1 MIDQL
6 ILSNKFIVVEGS
18 EGVGKSSQIKIIER
32 YLIDNKIDYIL
43 TREPGGTSFG
53 ESIRDII
60 LNDDNNTEELTD
72 SLLFYASR
80 YENYK
85 KIILPAL
92 DAGKTVVCDR
102 YHYSTLVY
110 QGIVGNNSSVKAI
123 HEIFD
128 AIYSKMIDH
137 IIYLYTTPKESFKR
151 ISKRSVT
158 DKFESRGLSYLEDL
172 SNAYELVFNGM
183 RNIIKIDTSEDKD
196 ITEDN
201 LTKSLDKIFNK
212 R

>member
-1 MIDQL
+1 M
-6 ILSNKFIVVEGS
+6 SSKFIVVEGS
-18 EGVGKSSQIKIIER
+18 EGVGKSSQIKIIEQ
-32 YLIDNKIDYIL
+32 YLIDSKIDYIL
-43 TREPGGTSFG
+43 TREPGGTRFG

-110 QGIVGNNSSVKAI
+110 QGIVENNSSVKAI

-183 RNIIKIDTSEDKD
+183 KNITKIDTSEDKD
-196 ITEDN
+196 ITKDN
-201 LTKSLDKIFNK
+201 LIKSLDKIFDK

>member
-1 MIDQL
+1 M
-6 ILSNKFIVVEGS
+6 SNKFIVVEGS
-18 EGVGKSSQIKIIER
+18 EGVGKSSQIKNIEQ

-128 AIYSKMIDH
+128 ALYSKMIDH

-172 SNAYELVFNGM
+172 SNAYELVFSGM
-183 RNIIKIDTSEDKD
+183 KNIIKIDTSKDKD
-196 ITEDN
+196 ITKDN
-201 LTKSLDKIFNK
+201 LIKSLDKIFNK

>member
-1 MIDQL
+1 M
-6 ILSNKFIVVEGS
+6 SNKFIVVEGS

-32 YLIDNKIDYIL
+32 YLIDNKIEYIL

-110 QGIVGNNSSVKAI
+110 QGIVGNNSYVKAI

-183 RNIIKIDTSEDKD
+183 KNITKIDTSEDKD
-196 ITEDN
+196 ITKDN
-201 LTKSLDKIFNK
+201 LIKSLDKIFK
-212 R
+212 KK

>member
-1 MIDQL
+1 M
-6 ILSNKFIVVEGS
+6 SNKFIVVEGS

-183 RNIIKIDTSEDKD
+183 KNITKIDTSEDKD
-196 ITEDN
+196 ITKDN
-201 LTKSLDKIFNK
+201 LIKSLDKIFDK

>member
-1 MIDQL
+1 M
-6 ILSNKFIVVEGS
+6 SNKFIVVEGS

-183 RNIIKIDTSEDKD
+183 KNIIKIDTSEDKD
-196 ITEDN
+196 ITKDN
-201 LTKSLDKIFNK
+201 LIKSLDKIFNK

>member
-1 MIDQL
+1 M
-6 ILSNKFIVVEGS
+6 SNKFIVVEGS

-183 RNIIKIDTSEDKD
+183 KNITKIDTSEDKD
-196 ITEDN
+196 ITKDN
-201 LTKSLDKIFNK
+201 LIKSLDEIFK
-212 R
+212 KK

>member
-1 MIDQL
+1 MT
-6 ILSNKFIVVEGS
+6 NKFIVVEGS
-18 EGVGKSSQIKIIER
+18 EGVGKSSQIKIIEQ

-92 DAGKTVVCDR
+92 DADKTVICDR

-172 SNAYELVFNGM
+172 SNAYELVFDGM
-183 RNIIKIDTSEDKD
+183 KNITKIDTSEDKD
-196 ITEDN
+196 ITKDN
-201 LTKSLDKIFNK
+201 LIKSLDKIFDK

>member
-1 MIDQL
+1 MT
-6 ILSNKFIVVEGS
+6 NKFIVVEGS

-32 YLIDNKIDYIL
+32 YLIDNKIEYIL

-60 LNDDNNTEELTD
+60 LNDNNNTEELTD

-92 DAGKTVVCDR
+92 DADKTVICDR

-183 RNIIKIDTSEDKD
+183 KNITKIDTSEDKD
-196 ITEDN
+196 ITKDN
-201 LTKSLDKIFNK
+201 LIKSLDKIFDK

>member
-1 MIDQL
+1 MT
-6 ILSNKFIVVEGS
+6 NKFIVVEGS

-32 YLIDNKIDYIL
+32 YLINNKIDYIL

-85 KIILPAL
+85 KIILPGL

-110 QGIVGNNSSVKAI
+110 QGIVENNSSVKAI

-183 RNIIKIDTSEDKD
+183 KNITKIDTSEDKD
-196 ITEDN
+196 ITKDN
-201 LTKSLDKIFNK
+201 LIKSLDKIFK
-212 R
+212 KK

>member
-1 MIDQL
+1 M
-6 ILSNKFIVVEGS
+6 SNKFIVVEGS

-183 RNIIKIDTSEDKD
+183 KNITKIDTSEDKD
-196 ITEDN
+196 ITKDN
-201 LTKSLDKIFNK
+201 LIKSLDKIFK
-212 R
+212 KK

>member
-1 MIDQL
+1 M
-6 ILSNKFIVVEGS
+6 SSKFIVVEGS

-32 YLIDNKIDYIL
+32 YLIDNKIEYIL

-60 LNDDNNTEELTD
+60 LNDNNNTEELTD

-110 QGIVGNNSSVKAI
+110 QGIVGNNSYVKAI

-183 RNIIKIDTSEDKD
+183 KNITKIDTSEDKD
-196 ITEDN
+196 ITKDN
-201 LTKSLDKIFNK
+201 LIKSLDKIFK
-212 R
+212 KK

>member
-1 MIDQL
+1 M
-6 ILSNKFIVVEGS
+6 SNKFIVVEGS
-18 EGVGKSSQIKIIER
+18 EGVGKSSQIKIIEQ

-53 ESIRDII
+53 ESIRDEI
-60 LNDDNNTEELTD
+60 LNNDNNTEELTD
-72 SLLFYASR
+72 TLLFYASR

-172 SNAYELVFNGM
+172 SNAYELVFNDM
-183 RNIIKIDTSEDKD
+183 RNIIKIDTSEHKD
-196 ITEDN
+196 ITKDN
-201 LTKSLDKIFNK
+201 LIKSLDKIFIK

>member
-1 MIDQL
+1 M
-6 ILSNKFIVVEGS
+6 SNKFIVVEGS

-92 DAGKTVVCDR
+92 DDGKTVVCDR

-128 AIYSKMIDH
+128 AIYSKMINH

-183 RNIIKIDTSEDKD
+183 KNITKIDTSKDKD
-196 ITEDN
+196 ITKDN
-201 LTKSLDKIFNK
+201 LIKSLDKIFDK

>member
-1 MIDQL
+1 M
-6 ILSNKFIVVEGS
+6 SNKFIVLEGS
-18 EGVGKSSQIKIIER
+18 EGVGKSSQIKIIEQ
-32 YLIDNKIDYIL
+32 YLIKNKIDYIL

-60 LNDDNNTEELTD
+60 LNYDNNTEELTD

-172 SNAYELVFNGM
+172 SNGYELVFNGM
-183 RNIIKIDTSEDKD
+183 KNIIKIDTSENKD
-196 ITEDN
+196 ITKDN
-201 LTKSLDKIFNK
+201 LIKSLDKIFNK

>member
-1 MIDQL
+1 M
-6 ILSNKFIVVEGS
+6 SNKFIVVEGS
-18 EGVGKSSQIKIIER
+18 EGVGKSSQIKIIEQ

-60 LNDDNNTEELTD
+60 LNNDNNTEELTD

-196 ITEDN
+196 ITKDN
-201 LTKSLDKIFNK
+201 LIKSLDKIFIK

>member
-1 MIDQL
+1 M
-6 ILSNKFIVVEGS
+6 SSKFIVVEGS
-18 EGVGKSSQIKIIER
+18 EGVGKSSQIKIIEQ
-32 YLIDNKIDYIL
+32 YLIDSKIDYIL
-43 TREPGGTSFG
+43 TREPGGTRFG

-60 LNDDNNTEELTD
+60 LNDDNSTEELTD

-183 RNIIKIDTSEDKD
+183 KNIIKIDTSEDKD
-196 ITEDN
+196 ITKDN
-201 LTKSLDKIFNK
+201 LIKSLDEIFK
-212 R
+212 KK

>member
-1 MIDQL
+1 M
-6 ILSNKFIVVEGS
+6 SNKFIVVEGS
-18 EGVGKSSQIKIIER
+18 EGVGKSSQIKNIEQ

-183 RNIIKIDTSEDKD
+183 KNITKIDTSKDKD
-196 ITEDN
+196 ITKDN
-201 LTKSLDKIFNK
+201 LIKSLDKIFK
-212 R
+212 KK

>member
-1 MIDQL
+1 MC
-6 ILSNKFIVVEGS
+6 NKFIVVEGS

-60 LNDDNNTEELTD
+60 LNGDNNTEELTD

-183 RNIIKIDTSEDKD
+183 KNITKIDTSEDKD
-196 ITEDN
+196 ITKDN
-201 LTKSLDKIFNK
+201 LIKSLDKIFNK
-212 R
+212 K

>member
-1 MIDQL
+1 MT
-6 ILSNKFIVVEGS
+6 NKFIVVEGS

-32 YLIDNKIDYIL
+32 YLIDNKIEYIL

-53 ESIRDII
+53 EAIRDII

-183 RNIIKIDTSEDKD
+183 KNITKIDTSEDKD
-196 ITEDN
+196 ITKDN
-201 LTKSLDKIFNK
+201 LIKSLDEIFK
-212 R
+212 KK

>member
-1 MIDQL
+1 M
-6 ILSNKFIVVEGS
+6 SNKFIVVEGS
-18 EGVGKSSQIKIIER
+18 EGVGKSYQIKIIER

-43 TREPGGTSFG
+43 TREPGGTNFG

-60 LNDDNNTEELTD
+60 LNDNNNTEELTD

-172 SNAYELVFNGM
+172 SSAYELVFNGM
-183 RNIIKIDTSEDKD
+183 KNITKIDTSEDKD
-196 ITEDN
+196 ITKDN
-201 LTKSLDKIFNK
+201 LIKSLDKIFNK

>member
-1 MIDQL
+1 M
-6 ILSNKFIVVEGS
+6 SSKFIVVEGS
-18 EGVGKSSQIKIIER
+18 EGVGKSSQIKIIEQ
-32 YLIDNKIDYIL
+32 YLIDSKIDYIL
-43 TREPGGTSFG
+43 TREPGGTRFG

-172 SNAYELVFNGM
+172 SNAYELVFKGM
-183 RNIIKIDTSEDKD
+183 KNIIKIDTSEDKD
-196 ITEDN
+196 ITKDN
-201 LTKSLDKIFNK
+201 LIKSLDKIFNK

>member
-1 MIDQL
+1 M
-6 ILSNKFIVVEGS
+6 SSKFIVVEGS

-32 YLIDNKIDYIL
+32 YLIDNKIEYIL

-60 LNDDNNTEELTD
+60 LNDNNNTEELTD

-92 DAGKTVVCDR
+92 DADKTVICDR

-183 RNIIKIDTSEDKD
+183 KNITKIDTSEDKD
-196 ITEDN
+196 ITKDN
-201 LTKSLDKIFNK
+201 LIKSLDKIFK
-212 R
+212 KK

>member
-1 MIDQL
+1 M
-6 ILSNKFIVVEGS
+6 SNKFIVVEGS
-18 EGVGKSSQIKIIER
+18 EGVGKSSQIKIIEQ
-32 YLIDNKIDYIL
+32 YLIDSKIDYIL

-92 DAGKTVVCDR
+92 DADKTVICDR

-183 RNIIKIDTSEDKD
+183 KNITKIDTSEDKD
-196 ITEDN
+196 ITKDN
-201 LTKSLDKIFNK
+201 LIKSLDKIFK
-212 R
+212 KK

>member
-1 MIDQL
+1 M
-6 ILSNKFIVVEGS
+6 SNKFIVVEGS

-32 YLIDNKIDYIL
+32 YLINNKIDYIL

-110 QGIVGNNSSVKAI
+110 QGIVENNSSVKAI

-183 RNIIKIDTSEDKD
+183 KNITKIDTSEDKD
-196 ITEDN
+196 ITKDN
-201 LTKSLDKIFNK
+201 LIKSLDEIFK
-212 R
+212 KK

>member
-1 MIDQL
+1 M
-6 ILSNKFIVVEGS
+6 SNKFIVVEGS

-32 YLIDNKIDYIL
+32 YLINNKIDYIL

-110 QGIVGNNSSVKAI
+110 QGIVGNNSYVKAI

-183 RNIIKIDTSEDKD
+183 NNISKIDTSEDKD
-196 ITEDN
+196 ITKDN
-201 LTKSLDKIFNK
+201 LIKSLDKIFNK

>member
-1 MIDQL
+1 M
-6 ILSNKFIVVEGS
+6 SNKFIVVEGS
-18 EGVGKSSQIKIIER
+18 EGVGKSSQIKIIEQ

-60 LNDDNNTEELTD
+60 LKDDNNTEELTD

-183 RNIIKIDTSEDKD
+183 KNITKIDTSEDKD
-196 ITEDN
+196 ITKGN
-201 LTKSLDKIFNK
+201 LIKSLDEMFNK

>member
-1 MIDQL
+1 M
-6 ILSNKFIVVEGS
+6 SSKFIVVEGS
-18 EGVGKSSQIKIIER
+18 EGVGKSSQIKIIEQ
-32 YLIDNKIDYIL
+32 YLIDSKIDYIL

-60 LNDDNNTEELTD
+60 LNDNNNTEELTD

-92 DAGKTVVCDR
+92 DADKTVICDR

-183 RNIIKIDTSEDKD
+183 KNITKIDTSEDKD
-196 ITEDN
+196 ITKDN
-201 LTKSLDKIFNK
+201 LIKSLDKIFK
-212 R
+212 KK

>member
-1 MIDQL
+1 MT
-6 ILSNKFIVVEGS
+6 NKFIVVEGS

-32 YLIDNKIDYIL
+32 YLIDNKIDHIL

-92 DAGKTVVCDR
+92 DAGKVVVCDR

-183 RNIIKIDTSEDKD
+183 KNITKIDTSEDKD
-196 ITEDN
+196 ITKGN
-201 LTKSLDKIFNK
+201 LIKSLDEMFNK

>member
-1 MIDQL
+1 M
-6 ILSNKFIVVEGS
+6 SNKFIVVEGS
-18 EGVGKSSQIKIIER
+18 EGVGKSSQIKNIEQ

-128 AIYSKMIDH
+128 AIYTEMIDH
-137 IIYLYTTPKESFKR
+137 IIYLHTTPKESFKR

-183 RNIIKIDTSEDKD
+183 KNIIKIDTSEDKD
-196 ITEDN
+196 ITKDN
-201 LTKSLDKIFNK
+201 LIKSLDKIFK
-212 R
+212 KK

>member
-1 MIDQL
+1 MT
-6 ILSNKFIVVEGS
+6 NKFIVVEGS

-32 YLIDNKIDYIL
+32 YLIDNKIEYIL

-53 ESIRDII
+53 ASIRDII
-60 LNDDNNTEELTD
+60 LNDNNNTEELTD

-92 DAGKTVVCDR
+92 DADKTVICDR

-183 RNIIKIDTSEDKD
+183 KNITKIDTSEDKD
-196 ITEDN
+196 ITKDN
-201 LTKSLDKIFNK
+201 LIKSLDKIFDK